1 MRVWIIGFIYA
12 ALWLVLSHFVYWML
26 FSEWLTELG
35 FSSSMGI
42 YNGLHIFGCSYFL
55 AVIHQY
61 TTGERLMLKETKY
74 QVLFPVM
81 AGVFFN
87 LGMLYGRSG
96 LFTIMLFPI
105 AFVMVVVGNIQSSK
119 KENLGVWWRSILLLL
134 LIAYFIAEDFHIFLQ
149 AFQTFTEYSQAQVL
163 NSFLLA
169 GMLYFLS
176 VFWGI
181 LPVFKLSTGIKNKL
195 LPEIYFS
202 TYSWLMILII
212 GWLTFSF
219 LYQSESVSS
228 YSRWISALGLAALLF
243 KQFRDVENGKK
254 GIDALYVIK
263 HGVLVTA
270 LAILFYKF
278 HFLRSFIPI

>member
-12 ALWLVLSHFVYWML
+12 ALWFALSHFLYWML
-26 FSEWLTELG
+26 FSEWLTELD
-35 FSSSMGI
+35 FSSSI
-42 YNGLHIFGCSYFL
+42 EVYNWVHIFGCTYFL

-61 TTGERLMLKETKY
+61 TSGECLMLNETKY

-81 AGVFFN
+81 AGIFFN

-96 LFTIMLFPI
+96 LLTIMLFPI
-105 AFVMVVVGNIQSSK
+105 ALFILAVGNIQSSK
-119 KENLGVWWRSILLLL
+119 KQNLGVWWRSCLL
-134 LIAYFIAEDFHIFLQ
+134 LIVVVYFISEDFHIFLQ
-149 AFQTFTEYSQAQVL
+149 AFQTFTEYSQTQVL

-176 VFWGI
+176 AFWGI
-181 LPVFKLSTGIKNKL
+181 LPVFQLSTGIRNKL
-195 LPEIYFS
+195 LPGIYFS

-219 LYQSESVSS
+219 LYQSESFSS
-228 YSRWISALGLAALLF
+228 ISRWISALILAGLLF
-243 KQFRDVENGKK
+243 KQFRDVENGRLE
-254 GIDALYVIK
+254 IDAFYLIK
-263 HGVLVTA
+263 HGILVTV

-278 HFLRSFIPI
+278 HFLRSIIQI